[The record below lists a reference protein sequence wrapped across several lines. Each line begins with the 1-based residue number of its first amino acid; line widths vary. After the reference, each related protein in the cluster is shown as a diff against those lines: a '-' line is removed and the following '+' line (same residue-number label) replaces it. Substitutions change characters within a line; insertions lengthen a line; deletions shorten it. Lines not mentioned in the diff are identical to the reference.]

1 MTGRAGWEGDGR
13 REECCAAS
21 CEEER
26 SLQVMGVL
34 RKESSHVMKGACW
47 GARRQGHNGGFMESF
62 VLCGGPAGLGA
73 EGRCVE
79 SCV

>member
-1 MTGRAGWEGDGR
+1 
-13 REECCAAS
+13 
-21 CEEER
+21 
-26 SLQVMGVL
+26 MGVL
-34 RKESSHVMKGACW
+34 RKENSHVIKGSCW

-73 EGRCVE
+73 EGQCVE